1 MFTYC
6 IYIYV
11 YVQYTYYIYVYTY
24 YIHMVHTPR
33 FGVYSLDRAAQEAVL
48 QQAFEKAADEVFC
61 SNMGNANIK
70 LP

>member
-1 MFTYC
+1 MFTYY

-33 FGVYSLDRAAQEAVL
+33 FGVYSLDRAA
-48 QQAFEKAADEVFC
+48 
-61 SNMGNANIK
+61 
-70 LP
+70 